1 MISTSTPSRWAV
13 DSAARA
19 CSTWKSL
26 SSVISDTRKL
36 SLFMAGTPQERR
48 KQVKDTVN
56 RVSARKRIA
65 HSVQLG
71 NLGWPFPRGDR
82 NCAALEVP
90 TRTQTRR
97 PRSDSGAVSI
107 EECANL
113 SGVLNVMQRWKLC
126 EH

>member
-1 MISTSTPSRWAV
+1 MISTSTPKRCAV

-56 RVSARKRIA
+56 RVSARKRIV
-65 HSVQLG
+65 HSVHLG

-82 NCAALEVP
+82 NCAALQVP
-90 TRTQTRR
+90 TRTQTRK
-97 PRSDSGAVSI
+97 PQNNNGAESI
-107 EECANL
+107 EKCANL
-113 SGVLNVMQRWKLC
+113 SKDQNKMQRWKLC
-126 EH
+126 K